1 MASEGFHELPQ
12 DLTPQTRDMHR
23 AIRSASKVPTKRC
36 SQQNTTILTFAGPA
50 REAFTRLRK
59 QLGIVIEKVH
69 HSPVIDGAALFST
82 RGGVSDDSRRRLHRW
97 LPLARRDRRSSLLRR
112 NPRGAI
118 ADA

>member
-50 REAFTRLRK
+50 REAFTRLRNN
-59 QLGIVIEKVH
+59 
-69 HSPVIDGAALFST
+69 SAS
-82 RGGVSDDSRRRLHRW
+82 
-97 LPLARRDRRSSLLRR
+97 
-112 NPRGAI
+112 
-118 ADA
+118 